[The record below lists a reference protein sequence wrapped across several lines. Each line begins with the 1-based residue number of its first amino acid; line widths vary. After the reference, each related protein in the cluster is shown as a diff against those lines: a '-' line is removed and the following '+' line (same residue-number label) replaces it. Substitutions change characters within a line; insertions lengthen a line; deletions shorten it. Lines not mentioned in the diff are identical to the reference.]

1 MSTAAHQL
9 GHAGE
14 DAALQYLLA
23 RGYELLHRNY
33 RHRRAEVDLIMRLG
47 QQLLVFVEVKARS
60 SAQYGHPEE
69 FVTERKRQLLRLA
82 AEHLQEE
89 LNWSGDIRFDILA
102 LSPTAQG
109 LRIEHFEDA
118 FW

>member
-1 MSTAAHQL
+1 MSLPAHEL

-14 DAALQYLLA
+14 DAALHYLLG

-33 RHRRAEVDLIMRLG
+33 RYRRAEVDLIMRLG
-47 QQLLVFVEVKARS
+47 PALLVFVEIKARS

-69 FVTERKRQLLRLA
+69 FVTERKRQLLRLT
-82 AEHLQEE
+82 AEHLQET

-102 LSPTAQG
+102 LTPAAAG

-118 FW
+118 FY